1 MLTFFYK
8 NEELS
13 IVILKYIDMKNA
25 AIKILSVVFLLIGM
39 SANAQESIITKKEL
53 PQSAQKFISD
63 NFSKSTIDYVKMD
76 KEVFSTDYKV
86 KFTDGSEIEFDSK
99 GVWMEVDGNK
109 NTIPTG
115 FIQKNILTYVKDK
128 FPNTHIVKI
137 EKGRFEKQEV
147 KLSNGLELEFNSKGD
162 FKRIDD

>member
-1 MLTFFYK
+1 
-8 NEELS
+8 
-13 IVILKYIDMKNA
+13 MKNV

-63 NFSKSTIDYVKMD
+63 NFSKGIIDYVKMD

-137 EKGRFEKQEV
+137 EKGRFEKQQV

>member
-1 MLTFFYK
+1 
-8 NEELS
+8 
-13 IVILKYIDMKNA
+13 MKNV
-25 AIKILSVVFLLIGM
+25 AIKILSVVFLLIGI
-39 SANAQESIITKKEL
+39 SANAQESIITKNEL
-53 PQSAQKFISD
+53 PKTAQKFISD

-99 GVWMEVDGNK
+99 GVWMEVDGNR

-115 FIQKNILTYVKDK
+115 FIQKSILTYVKEK
-128 FPNTHIVKI
+128 FPNTQIVKI

-147 KLSNGLELEFNSKGD
+147 KLSNGLDLEFNSRGD

>member
-1 MLTFFYK
+1 
-8 NEELS
+8 
-13 IVILKYIDMKNA
+13 MKNA

-99 GVWMEVDGNK
+99 GAWMEVDGNK